1 MGVRSVDIR
10 SARTRILSDGSTTS
24 DGNTAM
30 QAVKLMLAVAVSLA
44 LAPFAVAQET
54 VRIGVVQPMTGPVA
68 YDGNIY
74 VNTVKMIVDDL
85 NAKGGVL
92 GRKIELV
99 VEDGACNPAQSV
111 NAAEKLATRDKVVAL
126 LGAFC
131 STSTAAMMEV
141 AKKHRIPLITGISTA
156 AQLTEQGNPY
166 FFRAVATTPMLGN
179 AFGGELPAAVK
190 AKRFAFLVLNDD
202 WGRSM
207 VASYPKAIK
216 RAGGEIVATEF
227 FQQSDLQFLSQ
238 ITNVK
243 ASNPD
248 AIVLAA
254 NTQQA
259 VALSKQIR
267 ELGIAVPLIGEGSWT
282 SDSYLK
288 LAGPASDG
296 VFGLVEYVYTIRNPI
311 NDAFVKEF
319 QAKLKEN
326 PTKFAGAAHNAIH
339 IVVDAIRRAGAADPE
354 KIRAALEKTDYNGLV
369 GNIRFDDKHQAYGQ
383 TVYLAHVKN
392 GVPEVVATAKI
403 AKP

>member
-1 MGVRSVDIR
+1 MQ
-10 SARTRILSDGSTTS
+10 TLKLIL
-24 DGNTAM
+24 AA
-30 QAVKLMLAVAVSLA
+30 AVCLAF
-44 LAPFAVAQET
+44 APFAAAQET
-54 VRIGVVQPMTGPVA
+54 VRIGVVQPLTGPVA

-74 VNTVKMIVDDL
+74 VNTVRMIVDDL

-92 GRKIELV
+92 GRKIELM

-111 NAAEKLATRDKVVAL
+111 NAAEKLVVRDKVVAL

-141 AKKHRIPLITGISTA
+141 SKKYKIPHITGISTA

-179 AFGGELPAAVK
+179 AFGGDLPGAVK

-207 VASYPKAIK
+207 VASYPKAIE
-216 RAGGEIVATEF
+216 RAGGELVATEL

-238 ITNVK
+238 ITKVK

-248 AIVLAA
+248 AIILAA

-267 ELGIAVPLIGEGSWT
+267 ELGITVPLIGEGSWT

-288 LAGPASDG
+288 LAGPASEG
-296 VFGLVEYVYTIRNPI
+296 VYGLVEYVYTIHNPV

-319 QAKLKEN
+319 QAKLKGN
-326 PTKFAGAAHNAIH
+326 PTKFAGAAHNAIN

-354 KIRAALEKTDYNGLV
+354 KIRAALQKTDYNGLV
-369 GNIRFDDKHQAYGQ
+369 GNIKFDDKNQAYGQ
-383 TVYLAHVKN
+383 TVYLAWVKN
-392 GVPEVVATAKI
+392 GVPEVVKTATI

>member
-1 MGVRSVDIR
+1 
-10 SARTRILSDGSTTS
+10 
-24 DGNTAM
+24 M
-30 QAVKLMLAVAVSLA
+30 QAPKLFAAAALLA
-44 LAPFAVAQET
+44 LAPLAVAQET
-54 VRIGVVQPMTGPVA
+54 VRIGVVQPTTGPVA

-74 VNTVKMIVDDL
+74 VNTVKMIVDDM

-92 GRKIELV
+92 GKKIELL

-111 NAAEKLATRDKVVAL
+111 NAAEKLVTRDKVVAL

-141 AKKHRIPLITGISTA
+141 AKKHKVPHITGISTA

-179 AFGGELPAAVK
+179 AFGGVLPAAVK

-207 VASYPKAIK
+207 AASYPKSIEN
-216 RAGGEIVATEF
+216 AGGQIVATEF

-238 ITNVK
+238 ITKVK
-243 ASNPD
+243 AANPD

-259 VALSKQIR
+259 AALSKQIR
-267 ELGIAVPLIGEGSWT
+267 DLGVTVPLIGEGSWT

-296 VFGLVEYVYTIRNPI
+296 VYGLVEYVYTIKNPI
-311 NDAFVKEF
+311 NDTFVKEF

-339 IVVDAIRRAGAADPE
+339 IMVDAIKRAGAADPE
-354 KIRAALEKTDYNGLV
+354 KIRVALEKTDYNGLV
-369 GNIRFDDKHQAYGQ
+369 GNIKFDDKHQAYGQ
-383 TVYLAHVKN
+383 TVYLAHVKG

>member
-1 MGVRSVDIR
+1 MPTFRLVLTV
-10 SARTRILSDGSTTS
+10 
-24 DGNTAM
+24 
-30 QAVKLMLAVAVSLA
+30 VVSLA
-44 LAPFAVAQET
+44 LAPFAFAQDN
-54 VRIGVVQPMTGPVA
+54 VRIGVVQPTTGPVA

-74 VNTVKMIVDDL
+74 VSTVKMLVDDM

-92 GRKIELV
+92 GKKIELV

-111 NAAEKLATRDKVVAL
+111 NAAEKLVVRDKVVAL

-131 STSTAAMMEV
+131 STSTAAVMEV
-141 AKKHRIPLITGISTA
+141 AKKHKVPLITGISTA

-179 AFGGELPAAVK
+179 AFGPVLPKALH
-190 AKRFAFLVLNDD
+190 AKRFAFLALNDD

-207 VASYPKAIK
+207 VASYPKAIES
-216 RAGGEIVATEF
+216 AGGEIVATEF

-238 ITNVK
+238 ITKVK

-248 AIVLAA
+248 AIVSNA

-267 ELGIAVPLIGEGSWT
+267 ELGVTVPLVGEGSWT
-282 SDSYLK
+282 SDSYIK
-288 LAGPASDG
+288 LAGPAAEG
-296 VFGLVEYVYTIRNPI
+296 VYGLVEYVYTIKNPI

-339 IVVDAIRRAGAADPE
+339 IMVDAIRRAGAADPE

-369 GNIRFDDKHQAYGQ
+369 GNIKFDDKHQAYGQ
-383 TVYLAHVKN
+383 TVYLARVAN
-392 GVPEVVATAKI
+392 GVPEVIETAKI
-403 AKP
+403 SKP

>member
-1 MGVRSVDIR
+1 VRTLKFVV
-10 SARTRILSDGSTTS
+10 
-24 DGNTAM
+24 
-30 QAVKLMLAVAVSLA
+30 AVAASLAVA
-44 LAPFAVAQET
+44 PFATAQET

-74 VNTVKMIVDDL
+74 VNTVKMLVDDL

-92 GRKIELV
+92 GKKIELV

-111 NAAEKLATRDKVVAL
+111 NAAEKLVVRDKVVGL

-131 STSTAAMMEV
+131 STSTAAVMEV
-141 AKKHRIPLITGISTA
+141 AKKHKVPLITGISTA

-179 AFGGELPAAVK
+179 AFGPVLPKAVK
-190 AKRFAFLVLNDD
+190 AKRFAFLTLNDD

-207 VASYPKAIK
+207 QASYPKAIES
-216 RAGGEIVATEF
+216 GGGQIVANEF

-238 ITNVK
+238 ITKVK
-243 ASNPD
+243 AANPD

-267 ELGIAVPLIGEGSWT
+267 ELGVTAPLVGEGAWS
-282 SDSYLK
+282 SDSYIK
-288 LAGPASDG
+288 LAGPAAEG
-296 VFGLVEYVYTIRNPI
+296 VYGLVEYVYTIKSPI
-311 NDAFVKEF
+311 NEAFVKEF

-326 PTKFAGAAHNAIH
+326 PSKFAGAAHNAIH
-339 IVVDAIRRAGAADPE
+339 IMVEAVRRAGAADPE
-354 KIRAALEKTDYNGLV
+354 KIREALEKTDYNGLV
-369 GNIRFDDKHQAYGQ
+369 GNIKFDAKHQAYGQ
-383 TVYLAHVKN
+383 TVYLSLVKN
-392 GVPEVVATAKI
+392 GVPEVVETAKI
-403 AKP
+403 SKP

>member
-1 MGVRSVDIR
+1 
-10 SARTRILSDGSTTS
+10 
-24 DGNTAM
+24 M
-30 QAVKLMLAVAVSLA
+30 QALKLFAAAALLA
-44 LAPFAVAQET
+44 LAPLAVAQET
-54 VRIGVVQPMTGPVA
+54 VRIGVVQPTTGPVA

-74 VNTVKMIVDDL
+74 VNTVKMIVDDM

-92 GRKIELV
+92 GKKIELL

-111 NAAEKLATRDKVVAL
+111 NAAEKLVTRDKVVAL

-141 AKKHRIPLITGISTA
+141 AKKHKVPHITGISTA

-179 AFGGELPAAVK
+179 AFGGVLPAAVK

-207 VASYPKAIK
+207 AASYPKSIEN
-216 RAGGEIVATEF
+216 AGGQIVATEF

-238 ITNVK
+238 ITKVK
-243 ASNPD
+243 AANPD

-259 VALSKQIR
+259 AALSKQIR
-267 ELGIAVPLIGEGSWT
+267 ELGVTVPLIGEGSWT

-288 LAGPASDG
+288 LAGPSSDG
-296 VFGLVEYVYTIRNPI
+296 VYGLVEYVYTIKNPI

-339 IVVDAIRRAGAADPE
+339 IMVDAIKRAGAADPE

-369 GNIRFDDKHQAYGQ
+369 GNIKFDDKHQAYGQ
-383 TVYLAHVKN
+383 TVYLAHVKG

>member
-1 MGVRSVDIR
+1 
-10 SARTRILSDGSTTS
+10 
-24 DGNTAM
+24 M
-30 QAVKLMLAVAVSLA
+30 QALKIILAAAACFA
-44 LAPFAVAQET
+44 LAPMAGAQQT
-54 VRIGVVQPMTGPVA
+54 VRIGVVQPLTGPVA

-74 VNTVKMIVDDL
+74 VNTVKMIVEDM

-92 GRKIELV
+92 GKPIELM

-111 NAAEKLATRDKVVAL
+111 NAAEKLVVRDKVVAL

-141 AKKHRIPLITGISTA
+141 SKKYKIPHITGISTA

-179 AFGGELPAAVK
+179 AFGAQLPATVK

-207 VASYPKAIK
+207 VASYPKSIQS
-216 RAGGEIVATEF
+216 AGGEIVGTEF

-238 ITNVK
+238 ITK
-243 ASNPD
+243 LKGANPD
-248 AIVLAA
+248 AIILAA

-259 VALSKQIR
+259 AALSKQIR
-267 ELGIAVPLIGEGSWT
+267 ELGVTVPLIGEGSWT

-288 LAGPASDG
+288 LAGPAAEG
-296 VFGLVEYVYTIRNPI
+296 VYGLVEYVYTIQNPI
-311 NDAFVKEF
+311 NDAFVKQF
-319 QAKLKEN
+319 HAKLNDN
-326 PTKFAGAAHNAIH
+326 PSKFAGAAHNAIN
-339 IVVDAIRRAGAADPE
+339 IIVDAIRRAGAADPE
-354 KIRAALEKTDYNGLV
+354 KIRAALQKTDYNGLV
-369 GNIRFDDKHQAYGQ
+369 GNIKFDEKNQAYGQ
-383 TVYLAHVKN
+383 TVYAAQVRN
-392 GVPEVVATAKI
+392 GVPQVVMTAKI

>member
-1 MGVRSVDIR
+1 
-10 SARTRILSDGSTTS
+10 
-24 DGNTAM
+24 M
-30 QAVKLMLAVAVSLA
+30 QALKIILAAAACFA
-44 LAPFAVAQET
+44 LAPMAGAQQT
-54 VRIGVVQPMTGPVA
+54 VRIGVVQPLTGPVA

-74 VNTVKMIVDDL
+74 VNTVKMIVEDM

-92 GRKIELV
+92 GKPIELM

-111 NAAEKLATRDKVVAL
+111 NAAEKLVVRDKVVAL

-141 AKKHRIPLITGISTA
+141 SKKYKIPHITGISTA

-179 AFGGELPAAVK
+179 AFGAQLPATVK

-207 VASYPKAIK
+207 VASYPKSIQS
-216 RAGGEIVATEF
+216 AGGEIVGTEF

-238 ITNVK
+238 ITK
-243 ASNPD
+243 LKGANPD
-248 AIVLAA
+248 AIILAA

-259 VALSKQIR
+259 AALSKQIR
-267 ELGIAVPLIGEGSWT
+267 ELGVTVPLIGEGSWT

-288 LAGPASDG
+288 LAGPAAEG
-296 VFGLVEYVYTIRNPI
+296 VYGLVEYVYTIQNPI
-311 NDAFVKEF
+311 NDAFVKQF
-319 QAKLKEN
+319 HAKLNDN
-326 PTKFAGAAHNAIH
+326 PSKFAGAAHNAIN

-354 KIRAALEKTDYNGLV
+354 KIRAALQKTDYNGLV
-369 GNIRFDDKHQAYGQ
+369 GNIKFDEKNQAYGQ
-383 TVYLAHVKN
+383 TVYAAQVRN
-392 GVPEVVATAKI
+392 GVPQVVMTAKI

>member
-1 MGVRSVDIR
+1 MKPYRLVV
-10 SARTRILSDGSTTS
+10 
-24 DGNTAM
+24 
-30 QAVKLMLAVAVSLA
+30 AVAASLA
-44 LAPFAVAQET
+44 LAPLASAQES

-74 VNTVKMIVDDL
+74 VNTVKMLVDDL

-92 GRKIELV
+92 GKKIELV
-99 VEDGACNPAQSV
+99 IEDGACNPAQSV
-111 NAAEKLATRDKVVAL
+111 NAAEKLIVRDKVVGL

-131 STSTAAMMEV
+131 STSTAAVMEV
-141 AKKHRIPLITGISTA
+141 AKKHKVPLVTGISTA

-179 AFGGELPAAVK
+179 AFGPVLPKAVK
-190 AKRFAFLVLNDD
+190 AKRFAFLTLNDD

-207 VASYPKAIK
+207 QASYPKAIE
-216 RAGGEIVATEF
+216 RGGGEIVANEF

-238 ITNVK
+238 ITKVK
-243 ASNPD
+243 AANPD

-267 ELGIAVPLIGEGSWT
+267 ELGVTVPLIGEGAWS
-282 SDSYLK
+282 SDSYIK
-288 LAGPASDG
+288 LAGPAAEG
-296 VFGLVEYVYTIRNPI
+296 VYGLVEYVYTIKSPI
-311 NDAFVKEF
+311 NEAFVKEF

-326 PTKFAGAAHNAIH
+326 PSKFAGAAHNVLH
-339 IVVDAIRRAGAADPE
+339 IMVDAIRRAGAADPE

-369 GNIRFDDKHQAYGQ
+369 GNIKFDAKHQAYGQ
-383 TVYLAHVKN
+383 TVYLTLVKS
-392 GVPEVVATAKI
+392 GVPGVVETAQI
-403 AKP
+403 AKPQP

>member
-1 MGVRSVDIR
+1 
-10 SARTRILSDGSTTS
+10 
-24 DGNTAM
+24 M
-30 QAVKLMLAVAVSLA
+30 QAPKLFAAAALLA
-44 LAPFAVAQET
+44 LAPLAVAQET
-54 VRIGVVQPMTGPVA
+54 VRIGVVQPTTGPVA

-74 VNTVKMIVDDL
+74 VNTVKMIVDDM

-92 GRKIELV
+92 GKKIELL

-111 NAAEKLATRDKVVAL
+111 NAAEKLVTRDKVVAL

-141 AKKHRIPLITGISTA
+141 AKKHKIPHITGISTA

-166 FFRAVATTPMLGN
+166 FFRAVATTPMLGD
-179 AFGGELPAAVK
+179 AFGGVLPAAVK

-207 VASYPKAIK
+207 AASYPKAIEK
-216 RAGGEIVATEF
+216 TGGQIVATEF

-238 ITNVK
+238 ITKVK
-243 ASNPD
+243 AANPD

-259 VALSKQIR
+259 AALSKQIR
-267 ELGIAVPLIGEGSWT
+267 ELGVTVPLIGEGSWT

-296 VFGLVEYVYTIRNPI
+296 VYGLVEYVYTIKNPI

-339 IVVDAIRRAGAADPE
+339 IMVDAIRRAGAADPE

-369 GNIRFDDKHQAYGQ
+369 GNIKFDDKHQAYGQ
-383 TVYLAHVKN
+383 TVYLAHVKG

>member
-1 MGVRSVDIR
+1 MKSLRLVV
-10 SARTRILSDGSTTS
+10 
-24 DGNTAM
+24 
-30 QAVKLMLAVAVSLA
+30 AVAVSLA
-44 LAPFAVAQET
+44 AAPFALAQET

-74 VNTVKMIVDDL
+74 VNTVKMLADDI

-111 NAAEKLATRDKVVAL
+111 NAAEKLVVRDKVVGL

-131 STSTAAMMEV
+131 STSTAAVMEV
-141 AKKHRIPLITGISTA
+141 AKKHKVPLITGISTA

-179 AFGGELPAAVK
+179 AFGPVLPKALK
-190 AKRFAFLVLNDD
+190 AKRFAFLTLNDD

-207 VASYPKAIK
+207 QASYPKAIES
-216 RAGGEIVATEF
+216 GGGQIVANEF

-238 ITNVK
+238 ITKVK
-243 ASNPD
+243 AANPD

-267 ELGIAVPLIGEGSWT
+267 ELGVTAPLVGEGAWS
-282 SDSYLK
+282 SDSYIK
-288 LAGPASDG
+288 LAGPAAEG
-296 VFGLVEYVYTIRNPI
+296 VYGLVEYVYTIKSPV

-326 PTKFAGAAHNAIH
+326 PSKFAGAAHNAIH
-339 IVVDAIRRAGAADPE
+339 IMVDAIRRAGAADPE
-354 KIRAALEKTDYNGLV
+354 KIREAMERTDYNGLV
-369 GNIRFDDKHQAYGQ
+369 GNIKFDAKHQAYGQ
-383 TVYLAHVKN
+383 TVYLSLVKN
-392 GVPEVVATAKI
+392 GVPEVVETAQISK
-403 AKP
+403 AQP

>member
-1 MGVRSVDIR
+1 
-10 SARTRILSDGSTTS
+10 
-24 DGNTAM
+24 M
-30 QAVKLMLAVAVSLA
+30 QALKLFLVAAVCSA
-44 LAPFAVAQET
+44 LASIAFAQDP
-54 VRIGVVQPMTGPVA
+54 VRIGVVQPLTGPVA
-68 YDGNIY
+68 YDGNVY
-74 VNTVKMIVDDL
+74 VNTVKMVVDDM

-92 GRKIELV
+92 GRPIELV

-111 NAAEKLATRDKVVAL
+111 NAAEKLVVRDKVVAL

-131 STSTAAMMEV
+131 STSTAATMEV
-141 AKKHRIPLITGISTA
+141 AKKYHIPLITGISTA

-179 AFGGELPAAVK
+179 AFGGELPKAVK

-207 VASYPKAIK
+207 VASYPKSIEA
-216 RAGGEIVATEF
+216 AGGEIVATEY
-227 FQQSDLQFLSQ
+227 FQQSELQFLSH
-238 ITNVK
+238 ITKVK

-259 VALSKQIR
+259 AALTKQIR
-267 ELGIAVPLIGEGSWT
+267 ELGITVPLIGEGSWT

-288 LAGPASDG
+288 LAGAAADG
-296 VFGLVEYVYTIRNPI
+296 VYGLVEYVYTVKNPI

-319 QAKLKEN
+319 RAKYKEN
-326 PTKFAGAAHNAIH
+326 PTKFAAAAYNAVN
-339 IVVDAIRRAGAADPE
+339 IVVDAIKRAGSSDPE
-354 KIRAALEKTDYNGLV
+354 KIRDALQKTDYNGIV
-369 GNIRFDDKHQAYGQ
+369 GNMKFDEKHQAYGQ
-383 TVYLAHVKN
+383 TVYLALLKN
-392 GVPEVVATAKI
+392 GVPEVVATGKI

>member
-1 MGVRSVDIR
+1 
-10 SARTRILSDGSTTS
+10 
-24 DGNTAM
+24 M
-30 QAVKLMLAVAVSLA
+30 QAPKLFAAAALLA
-44 LAPFAVAQET
+44 LAPLAVAQET
-54 VRIGVVQPMTGPVA
+54 VRIGVVQPTTGPVA

-74 VNTVKMIVDDL
+74 VNTVKMIVDDM

-92 GRKIELV
+92 GKKIELL

-111 NAAEKLATRDKVVAL
+111 NAAEKLVTRDKVVAL

-141 AKKHRIPLITGISTA
+141 AKKHKIPHITGISTA

-179 AFGGELPAAVK
+179 AFGGVLPAAVK

-207 VASYPKAIK
+207 VASYPKSIEK
-216 RAGGEIVATEF
+216 AGGEIVATEF

-238 ITNVK
+238 ITKVK
-243 ASNPD
+243 AANPD

-259 VALSKQIR
+259 AALSKQIR
-267 ELGIAVPLIGEGSWT
+267 ELGVTVPLIGEGSWT

-288 LAGPASDG
+288 LAGPSSDG
-296 VFGLVEYVYTIRNPI
+296 VYGLVEYVYTIKNPI

-339 IVVDAIRRAGAADPE
+339 IMVDAIKRAGAADPE
-354 KIRAALEKTDYNGLV
+354 KIRAALQKTDYNGLV
-369 GNIRFDDKHQAYGQ
+369 GNIKFDDKHQAYGQ
-383 TVYLAHVKN
+383 TVYLAHVKG

>member
-1 MGVRSVDIR
+1 MKSLRLVV
-10 SARTRILSDGSTTS
+10 
-24 DGNTAM
+24 
-30 QAVKLMLAVAVSLA
+30 AVAVSLA
-44 LAPFAVAQET
+44 AAPFALAQET

-74 VNTVKMIVDDL
+74 VNTVKMLADDM

-111 NAAEKLATRDKVVAL
+111 NAAEKLVVRDKVVGL

-131 STSTAAMMEV
+131 STSTAAVMEV
-141 AKKHRIPLITGISTA
+141 AKKHKVPLITGISTA

-179 AFGGELPAAVK
+179 AFGPVLPKALK
-190 AKRFAFLVLNDD
+190 AKRFAFLTLNDD

-207 VASYPKAIK
+207 QASYPKAIES
-216 RAGGEIVATEF
+216 GGGQIVANEF

-238 ITNVK
+238 ITKVK
-243 ASNPD
+243 AANPD

-267 ELGIAVPLIGEGSWT
+267 ELGVTAPLVGEGAWS
-282 SDSYLK
+282 SDSYIK
-288 LAGPASDG
+288 LAGPAAEG
-296 VFGLVEYVYTIRNPI
+296 VYGLVEYVYTIKSPV

-326 PTKFAGAAHNAIH
+326 PSKFAGAAHNAIH
-339 IVVDAIRRAGAADPE
+339 IMVDAIRRAGAADPE
-354 KIRAALEKTDYNGLV
+354 KIREAMERTDYNGLV
-369 GNIRFDDKHQAYGQ
+369 GNIKFDAKHQAYGQ
-383 TVYLAHVKN
+383 TVYLSLVKN
-392 GVPEVVATAKI
+392 GVPEVVETAQISK
-403 AKP
+403 AQP